1 MLTGKQFVVAINEGG
16 VGGQNYGNNCRK
28 QNVLATASV
37 GLQHQQKAQGRG
49 GGGRGLWLKRHIQWQ
64 QWSRS
69 ERLLIS
75 RNPQQQPTM
84 RQIKS
89 VSIAVSAQWE
99 LCWVSELRDKTRKEG
114 RGLLE
119 LVCSAWL
126 SFIFKHIEKQ
136 LKSKQSE

>member
-64 QWSRS
+64 QQPLR
-69 ERLLIS
+69 EIA
-75 RNPQQQPTM
+75 NKPQSTTATATNDEADKKCVDSSFSTM
-84 RQIKS
+84 GIVLGIR
-89 VSIAVSAQWE
+89 V
-99 LCWVSELRDKTRKEG
+99 KEG
-114 RGLLE
+114 WKDRGGRG
-119 LVCSAWL
+119 SL
-126 SFIFKHIEKQ
+126 SWFVRHGYRLFLSI
-136 LKSKQSE
+136 LKSS

>member
-64 QWSRS
+64 QQPLREIANKPQSATATNDEADKKCVDSSFSTMGIVLGIRVK
-69 ERLLIS
+69 ERY
-75 RNPQQQPTM
+75 
-84 RQIKS
+84 
-89 VSIAVSAQWE
+89 
-99 LCWVSELRDKTRKEG
+99 KEG
-114 RGLLE
+114 GER
-119 LVCSAWL
+119 VA
-126 SFIFKHIEKQ
+126 
-136 LKSKQSE
+136 